1 MAPPPARKTPPR
13 RKGNRAVAAS
23 STVAR
28 PKPAPKGLQR
38 NGAGRSPK
46 TQVPEGL
53 GYVEGEV
60 MDLATATIP
69 LNDRGYL
76 LGDGVFETLRTCNG
90 KVFRLDDHAE
100 RMRRSLK
107 AIWLDEPVE
116 KEFRS
121 AVQALAKE
129 GRKLYGDELYL
140 RVNISTGP
148 MGDVAGADRGITVT
162 GLCRKFKPY
171 PMQYYSHG
179 VHLITSKQ
187 RKDTRSPLCTV
198 KSLSFLPHVAA
209 RREAHTAT
217 VHDAILL
224 NEHGRIAEATTSN
237 VFARKGE
244 TVYAPGPAE
253 GAVPGVTRGVV
264 LDLCRD
270 NGLEV
275 VERLSVEELHGAREA
290 WLTNTTGGIVPM
302 TRFDDEPI
310 GNGKKD
316 NLTARL
322 GKAFETLLRS

>member
-1 MAPPPARKTPPR
+1 MAPPPARKPPARRTASRAAKAAPAAR
-13 RKGNRAVAAS
+13 RKAAAKA
-23 STVAR
+23 AR
-28 PKPAPKGLQR
+28 GA
-38 NGAGRSPK
+38 GAGRARSRP
-46 TQVPEGL
+46 QVPEGL
-53 GYVEGEV
+53 GYVDGEV
-60 MDLATATIP
+60 MDLAKATIP

-76 LGDGVFETLRTCNG
+76 LGDGVFETLRTVNG

-116 KEFRS
+116 QEFRD
-121 AVQALAKE
+121 AVQALVRE

-148 MGDVAGADRGITVT
+148 MGDVAGSDRGITVT

-179 VHLITSKQ
+179 VHVITSKQ
-187 RKDTRSPLCTV
+187 RKDTRSPLSTV

-217 VHDAILL
+217 VHDALLL

-275 VERLSVEELHGAREA
+275 VERLTVDELHGAREA
-290 WLTNTTGGIVPM
+290 WLTNTTGGIVPL
-302 TRFDDEPI
+302 TRFDDQPI

>member
-1 MAPPPARKTPPR
+1 MPAKKARKAARAKPGPGARKTA
-13 RKGNRAVAAS
+13 RKAA
-23 STVAR
+23 TGAR
-28 PKPAPKGLQR
+28 PAKA
-38 NGAGRSPK
+38 S
-46 TQVPEGL
+46 VPEGL
-53 GYVEGEV
+53 GYVDGKV
-60 MDLATATIP
+60 MDLAKATIP

-76 LGDGVFETLRTCNG
+76 LGDGVFETLRTVNG
-90 KVFRLDDHAE
+90 KVFRLDAHAD
-100 RMRRSLK
+100 RMRASLK

-116 KEFRS
+116 QEFRE
-121 AVQALAKE
+121 AVQALARE
-129 GRKLYGDELYL
+129 GRKLYGGELYL

-179 VHLITSKQ
+179 VHVITSRQ
-187 RKDTRSPLCTV
+187 RKDTRSPLSTI

-217 VHDAILL
+217 VHDALLL

-237 VFARKGE
+237 VFARKGD
-244 TVYAPGPAE
+244 TVYAPGPSE
-253 GAVPGVTRGVV
+253 GAVPGVTRAIV

-270 NGLEV
+270 NGLDV
-275 VERLSVEELHGAREA
+275 IERLSVQDLQGAREA
-290 WLTNTTGGIVPM
+290 WLTNTTGGIVPI
-302 TRFDDEPI
+302 TRFDDRAI

-322 GKAFETLLRS
+322 GKAFETLLRSPGP

>member
-1 MAPPPARKTPPR
+1 MVKSARKPAKTPPR
-13 RKGNRAVAAS
+13 RRAAS
-23 STVAR
+23 KAAGAPVRKAR
-28 PKPAPKGLQR
+28 
-38 NGAGRSPK
+38 
-46 TQVPEGL
+46 VPDGL
-53 GYVEGEV
+53 GYVEGKV
-60 MDLATATIP
+60 MDLAKATIP

-90 KVFRLDDHAE
+90 RVFRLDDHAE
-100 RMRRSLK
+100 RMKKSLK

-116 KEFRS
+116 KEFRD
-121 AVQALAKE
+121 AVQALVRA
-129 GRKLYGDELYL
+129 GRKTYGDELYL
-140 RVNISTGP
+140 RVNITTGP
-148 MGDVAGADRGITVT
+148 MGDLAGNERGIMVT

-171 PMQYYSHG
+171 PMTHYSQG
-179 VHLITSKQ
+179 LHLITSRE
-187 RKDTRSPLCTV
+187 RKDSRSPLSTV

-224 NEHGRIAEATTSN
+224 NEHGRVAEATTSN

-244 TVYAPGPAE
+244 TVYAPGPKE

-275 VERLSVEELHGAREA
+275 VESLTLEDLRTAREA
-290 WLTNTTGGIVPM
+290 WLTNTTGGIVPF
-302 TRFDDEPI
+302 TRFDDAPI
-310 GNGKKD
+310 GQGRKD

-322 GKAFETLLRS
+322 GKAFETLLRSRDG

>member
-1 MAPPPARKTPPR
+1 MARTTSRKT
-13 RKGNRAVAAS
+13 
-23 STVAR
+23 R
-28 PKPAPKGLQR
+28 PKAPKKAKG
-38 NGAGRSPK
+38 
-46 TQVPEGL
+46 PEGL
-53 GYVEGEV
+53 GYVDGKV
-60 MDLATATIP
+60 LDLAKATIP

-76 LGDGVFETLRTCNG
+76 LGDGVFETLRTVNG

-116 KEFRS
+116 EEFRA
-121 AVQALAKE
+121 AVDALARA
-129 GRKLYGDELYL
+129 GRKAFGDELYL

-148 MGDVAGADRGITVT
+148 MGDVAGSDRGIMVT
-162 GLCRKFKPY
+162 GLTRKFKPY
-171 PMQYYSHG
+171 PMQYYAQG

-187 RKDTRSPLCTV
+187 RKDSRSPLSTV

-224 NEHGRIAEATTSN
+224 NEHGRVAEATTSN
-237 VFARKGE
+237 VFARIGE
-244 TVYAPGPAE
+244 TVHAPGAAE
-253 GAVPGVTRGVV
+253 GAVPGVTRGLVV
-264 LDLCRD
+264 DLCKD

-275 VERLSVEELHGAREA
+275 VESLTVEQLHGAREA
-290 WLTNTTGGIVPM
+290 WLTNTTGGIVPF
-302 TRFDDEPI
+302 TRFDDRPI

-322 GKAFETLLRS
+322 GKAFETMLRGGDA

>member
-1 MAPPPARKTPPR
+1 MPSKAARKPR
-13 RKGNRAVAAS
+13 PAARKQATVRVA
-23 STVAR
+23 
-28 PKPAPKGLQR
+28 
-38 NGAGRSPK
+38 
-46 TQVPEGL
+46 VPEGL
-53 GYVEGEV
+53 GYVEGKV
-60 MDLATATIP
+60 MDLAKATIP

-76 LGDGVFETLRTCNG
+76 LGDGVFETLRTVNG

-100 RMRRSLK
+100 RMKGSLK

-116 KEFRS
+116 QEFRD

-129 GRKLYGDELYL
+129 GRRMYGDELYL

-148 MGDVAGADRGITVT
+148 MGDVAGNERGITVT

-171 PMQYYSHG
+171 PMQHYSKG

-187 RKDTRSPLCTV
+187 RKDSRSPISTV

-224 NEHGRIAEATTSN
+224 NEHDRVAEATTSN
-237 VFARKGE
+237 VFARIGE
-244 TVYAPGPAE
+244 TVYSPGPAE

-264 LDLCRD
+264 LELCRD

-275 VERLSVEELHGAREA
+275 VEKLTLDELRGAREA
-290 WLTNTTGGIVPM
+290 WLTNTTGGVVPF
-302 TRFDDEPI
+302 TRFDDKPI
-310 GNGKKD
+310 GNGTKD

-322 GKAFETLLRS
+322 GRAFETLLRGG

>member
-1 MAPPPARKTPPR
+1 MAAKKARKAAPRARAVTVPTQVKPR
-13 RKGNRAVAAS
+13 RAAS
-23 STVAR
+23 AN
-28 PKPAPKGLQR
+28 PR
-38 NGAGRSPK
+38 NG
-46 TQVPEGL
+46 VPEGL
-53 GYVEGEV
+53 GYVDGKV
-60 MDLATATIP
+60 MDLAKAMIP

-76 LGDGVFETLRTCNG
+76 LGDGVFETLRTVNG

-100 RMRRSLK
+100 RMKRSLK

-116 KEFRS
+116 KEFRD
-121 AVQALAKE
+121 AVQALLRE
-129 GRKLYGDELYL
+129 GRRTYGDELYL

-187 RKDTRSPLCTV
+187 RKDTRSPLSTV

-253 GAVPGVTRGVV
+253 GAVPGVTRAVV
-264 LDLCRD
+264 LELCRD

-275 VERLSVEELHGAREA
+275 VEQLSVEDLHGAREA
-290 WLTNTTGGIVPM
+290 WLTNTTGGIVPF
-302 TRFDDEPI
+302 TRFDDRPI

-322 GKAFETLLRS
+322 GKAFETLLRGG

>member
-1 MAPPPARKTPPR
+1 MARTTSRKT
-13 RKGNRAVAAS
+13 
-23 STVAR
+23 R
-28 PKPAPKGLQR
+28 PKAPKKAKG
-38 NGAGRSPK
+38 
-46 TQVPEGL
+46 PEGL
-53 GYVEGEV
+53 GYVDGKV
-60 MDLATATIP
+60 LDLAKATIP

-76 LGDGVFETLRTCNG
+76 LGDGVFETLRTVNG

-116 KEFRS
+116 EEFRA
-121 AVQALAKE
+121 AVDALARA
-129 GRKLYGDELYL
+129 GRKAFGDELYL

-148 MGDVAGADRGITVT
+148 MGDVAGSDRGIMVT
-162 GLCRKFKPY
+162 GLTRKFKPY
-171 PMQYYSHG
+171 PMQYYAQG

-187 RKDTRSPLCTV
+187 RKDSRSPLSTV

-224 NEHGRIAEATTSN
+224 NEHGRVAEATTSN
-237 VFARKGE
+237 VFARIGE
-244 TVYAPGPAE
+244 TVHAPGAAE
-253 GAVPGVTRGVV
+253 GAVPGVTRGLVV
-264 LDLCRD
+264 DLCKD

-275 VERLSVEELHGAREA
+275 VESLTVEQLHGAREA
-290 WLTNTTGGIVPM
+290 WLTNTTGGIVPF
-302 TRFDDEPI
+302 TRFDDRPI

-322 GKAFETLLRS
+322 GKAFETMLRGGDT

>member
-1 MAPPPARKTPPR
+1 MAAKKSRKAVRVKPAAKASRKTAPSKAAKPTT
-13 RKGNRAVAAS
+13 KGR
-23 STVAR
+23 
-28 PKPAPKGLQR
+28 
-38 NGAGRSPK
+38 
-46 TQVPEGL
+46 VPEGL
-53 GYVEGEV
+53 GYVDGKV
-60 MDLATATIP
+60 MDLAKATIP

-76 LGDGVFETLRTCNG
+76 LGDGVFETLRTVNG
-90 KVFRLDDHAE
+90 KVFRLDAHAA
-100 RMRRSLK
+100 RMRASLK
-107 AIWLDEPVE
+107 AIGLDEPVE
-116 KEFRS
+116 KEFRD
-121 AVQALAKE
+121 AVQALTKK
-129 GRKLYGDELYL
+129 GRALYGGELYL

-148 MGDVAGADRGITVT
+148 MGDIAGGDRGITVT

-179 VHLITSKQ
+179 VHVITSRQ
-187 RKDTRSPLCTV
+187 RKDTRNPLSTI

-217 VHDAILL
+217 VHDALLL

-253 GAVPGVTRGVV
+253 GAVPGVTRAVV

-275 VERLSVEELHGAREA
+275 VEQLTVQDLHGAREA
-290 WLTNTTGGIVPM
+290 WLTNTTGGIVPL
-302 TRFDDEPI
+302 TRFDDRAI

>member
-1 MAPPPARKTPPR
+1 MVPKAGRTPKRAKAAPKAKKAAKPTARAPQ
-13 RKGNRAVAAS
+13 RKG
-23 STVAR
+23 R
-28 PKPAPKGLQR
+28 P
-38 NGAGRSPK
+38 
-46 TQVPEGL
+46 VPEGL
-53 GYVEGEV
+53 GYVDGKV
-60 MDLATATIP
+60 MDLAKATIP

-76 LGDGVFETLRTCNG
+76 LGDGVFETLRTVNG
-90 KVFRLDDHAE
+90 KVFRLEQHAD
-100 RMRRSLK
+100 RMRSSLK

-116 KEFRS
+116 KEFRE
-121 AVQALAKE
+121 AVQALSRE
-129 GRKLYGDELYL
+129 GRKLYGDALYL

-187 RKDTRSPLCTV
+187 RKDTRSPLSTI

-244 TVYAPGPAE
+244 TVFAPGPAE
-253 GAVPGVTRGVV
+253 GAVPGITRDVV

-275 VERLSVEELHGAREA
+275 IERLTVEDLQGAREA
-290 WLTNTTGGIVPM
+290 WLTNTTGGVVPF
-302 TRFDDEPI
+302 TRFDDRPI

-322 GKAFETLLRS
+322 GKAFETVLHGSGR